1 MFERRFRHIHRYR
14 EIAVAFSRNGFG
26 YLVKELGLHEFLSLP
41 KRMFTKDRKEVQTK
55 TTGERIRYFL
65 EELGPTYVK
74 LGQIA
79 STRPDLI
86 PVDIVKELEKL
97 QDHVT
102 PFSYSE
108 VKEII
113 EEELEMEM
121 EELFTEFHEEPLG
134 SVSIGQVHYAEL
146 KSGEKVAIKVQRP
159 NIEKMVRTDLEIL
172 QDIAEIAEH
181 RLEWA
186 AQYQVSD
193 IIKEF
198 STALLAELDYYFEGR
213 NAGRIAKQF
222 NDVDYIRI
230 PNVYWDYTTKKVLTM
245 EYVQGKNLLDLE
257 QLHKQGFN
265 TKLIAERIVESV
277 MQQILIDGFFHGDP
291 HPGNV
296 TALPGDVVVLMDF
309 GMVGRLT
316 PHMKSNLAS
325 LIIAMM
331 NQSTAGIIKAIMR
344 MGIVPDSVDIELLNA
359 DVELLRDKYYDI
371 PLSQVSLGEAV
382 TDLFSVAHHHE
393 IKIPSNLTLVGKAL
407 LTMEGLVERLD
418 PDISIIDIAE
428 PFGRKLIIERY
439 RPDNLVKDSFNH
451 WTEYWEL
458 FTEAPKHIKD
468 VTAMLKKGK
477 VPIEVAFPKAE
488 MFLNK
493 LDRVS
498 NRLSFAIVLLSF
510 SIIMVGLLI
519 GSAISSQSSLLWDIP
534 AIEVGFV
541 IAMLMFVWL
550 IFSIFKSGRF

>member
-1 MFERRFRHIHRYR
+1 
-14 EIAVAFSRNGFG
+14 
-26 YLVKELGLHEFLSLP
+26 
-41 KRMFTKDRKEVQTK
+41 MFTKDRKEVQTK
-55 TTGERIRYFL
+55 TTGERFRYFL

-86 PVDIVKELEKL
+86 PADIIKELEKL

-108 VKEII
+108 VKQII

-134 SVSIGQVHYAEL
+134 SASIGQVHYAEL
-146 KSGEKVAIKVQRP
+146 KSGEKVAVKVQRP

-172 QDIAEIAEH
+172 QHIAEIAEH

-198 STALLAELDYYFEGR
+198 STALLAELDYYYEGR

-359 DVELLRDKYYDI
+359 DVELLRDKYFDI

-477 VPIEVAFPKAE
+477 VPIEVVFPKAE